1 MDVLKMGTYSY
12 SLTYLQVVF
21 LDQRVSIANAQ
32 YIECLEV
39 FSSHFSFPLNEH
51 WDCRSSYNKD

>member
-1 MDVLKMGTYSY
+1 MGTHSY

-21 LDQRVSIANAQ
+21 LDQRVSIPNAE